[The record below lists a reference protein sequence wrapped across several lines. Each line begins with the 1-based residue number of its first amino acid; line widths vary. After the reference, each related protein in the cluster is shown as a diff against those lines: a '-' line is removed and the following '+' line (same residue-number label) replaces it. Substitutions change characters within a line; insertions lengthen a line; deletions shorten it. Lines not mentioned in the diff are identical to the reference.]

1 MYKCCK
7 IASNIDKLELNQYT
21 FIYQSEQINNKEY
34 QYNIENIPYMQIV
47 PMSSDDEEF
56 KGKSV
61 EEVQSDYFLGKLK
74 ESGIYY
80 FNQGISATASSNILL
95 LFQFKKKII
104 AIALL
109 EKVEKDNVSS
119 RMYVLP
125 DSIRAIKPVTEAER
139 LRQIC
144 EIDEKVGYNTWKV
157 IEKKY
162 LKAVLLLLSNQSSNV
177 YEKESD
183 ESTMEVKNFILYGPP
198 GTGKTYSVFESAVK
212 IIDTKSL
219 SDDRDSN
226 IEKFKQFK
234 REGKIEFCT
243 FHQSYSYEE
252 FIEGFRYDIE
262 KGIPVVQDGIF
273 KRMCIKAAFSALK
286 KSKGFISKEL
296 AFENAYNYIVRSGK
310 EKDIKFKTKSG
321 KNVKIANVTNQGN
334 LEFASNEADKTY
346 LVSKDRLSRV
356 YNYILKNDIDVKNS
370 TINLVRNAIG
380 GCNETIY
387 WAVIDWII
395 DYINS
400 GDISDNQSDD
410 ALEETEE
417 NVVYSY
423 MKQKVYENIEDK
435 DAFNF
440 KDSEKYVLIIDE
452 INRGNISKIFGE
464 LITLLEPDKRLC
476 MENDIVLTL
485 PYSKEL
491 FVVPPNLYI
500 IGTMNTA
507 DRSIALMDIALRRR
521 FTFEEIMPDSRIIKS
536 VLLER
541 NIENNLVNIIVSVFE
556 KLNKRIEILLDRNHQ
571 IGHSYFLG
579 INRKEDL
586 LRVWNNDVIP
596 LLQEYFYN
604 DWEKLE
610 MLLGIYEENNENG
623 FIYNK
628 FNDNEYKNLFH
639 NSKVEYLEDEYPRE
653 IKIIYDCDKLINILK
668 KCFQIKG
675 E

>member
-1 MYKCCK
+1 M
-7 IASNIDKLELNQYT
+7 
-21 FIYQSEQINNKEY
+21 
-34 QYNIENIPYMQIV
+34 
-47 PMSSDDEEF
+47 
-56 KGKSV
+56 
-61 EEVQSDYFLGKLK
+61 
-74 ESGIYY
+74 
-80 FNQGISATASSNILL
+80 
-95 LFQFKKKII
+95 
-104 AIALL
+104 
-109 EKVEKDNVSS
+109 
-119 RMYVLP
+119 
-125 DSIRAIKPVTEAER
+125 
-139 LRQIC
+139 
-144 EIDEKVGYNTWKV
+144 
-157 IEKKY
+157 
-162 LKAVLLLLSNQSSNV
+162 
-177 YEKESD
+177 
-183 ESTMEVKNFILYGPP
+183 
-198 GTGKTYSVFESAVK
+198 
-212 IIDTKSL
+212 
-219 SDDRDSN
+219 
-226 IEKFKQFK
+226 
-234 REGKIEFCT
+234 
-243 FHQSYSYEE
+243 
-252 FIEGFRYDIE
+252 
-262 KGIPVVQDGIF
+262 
-273 KRMCIKAAFSALK
+273 
-286 KSKGFISKEL
+286 
-296 AFENAYNYIVRSGK
+296 
-310 EKDIKFKTKSG
+310 
-321 KNVKIANVTNQGN
+321 
-334 LEFASNEADKTY
+334 EFASNEADKTY

-579 INRKEDL
+579 LIGK
-586 LRVWNNDVIP
+586 
-596 LLQEYFYN
+596 
-604 DWEKLE
+604 K
-610 MLLGIYEENNENG
+610 IY
-623 FIYNK
+623 
-628 FNDNEYKNLFH
+628 
-639 NSKVEYLEDEYPRE
+639 
-653 IKIIYDCDKLINILK
+653 
-668 KCFQIKG
+668 
-675 E
+675 

>member
-1 MYKCCK
+1 MLTSTISFKDFLNIYDKYENEKSSPVSKHHSIKEELSIKRLSHINYKNHEMGNGRGAQGAFIDFSKYIFKKYGEDPIKKAGVNLIKEQKTPKYVLISREHNLWVLPDFRDTDLMYKCCK

-310 EKDIKFKTKSG
+310 EKDIKFK
-321 KNVKIANVTNQGN
+321 N
-334 LEFASNEADKTY
+334 
-346 LVSKDRLSRV
+346 
-356 YNYILKNDIDVKNS
+356 
-370 TINLVRNAIG
+370 
-380 GCNETIY
+380 
-387 WAVIDWII
+387 
-395 DYINS
+395 
-400 GDISDNQSDD
+400 
-410 ALEETEE
+410 
-417 NVVYSY
+417 
-423 MKQKVYENIEDK
+423 
-435 DAFNF
+435 
-440 KDSEKYVLIIDE
+440 
-452 INRGNISKIFGE
+452 
-464 LITLLEPDKRLC
+464 
-476 MENDIVLTL
+476 
-485 PYSKEL
+485 
-491 FVVPPNLYI
+491 
-500 IGTMNTA
+500 
-507 DRSIALMDIALRRR
+507 
-521 FTFEEIMPDSRIIKS
+521 
-536 VLLER
+536 
-541 NIENNLVNIIVSVFE
+541 
-556 KLNKRIEILLDRNHQ
+556 
-571 IGHSYFLG
+571 
-579 INRKEDL
+579 
-586 LRVWNNDVIP
+586 
-596 LLQEYFYN
+596 
-604 DWEKLE
+604 
-610 MLLGIYEENNENG
+610 
-623 FIYNK
+623 
-628 FNDNEYKNLFH
+628 
-639 NSKVEYLEDEYPRE
+639 
-653 IKIIYDCDKLINILK
+653 
-668 KCFQIKG
+668 
-675 E
+675 

>member
-1 MYKCCK
+1 M
-7 IASNIDKLELNQYT
+7 KL
-21 FIYQSEQINNKEY
+21 I
-34 QYNIENIPYMQIV
+34 
-47 PMSSDDEEF
+47 
-56 KGKSV
+56 
-61 EEVQSDYFLGKLK
+61 
-74 ESGIYY
+74 
-80 FNQGISATASSNILL
+80 
-95 LFQFKKKII
+95 
-104 AIALL
+104 
-109 EKVEKDNVSS
+109 
-119 RMYVLP
+119 
-125 DSIRAIKPVTEAER
+125 
-139 LRQIC
+139 
-144 EIDEKVGYNTWKV
+144 
-157 IEKKY
+157 
-162 LKAVLLLLSNQSSNV
+162 
-177 YEKESD
+177 
-183 ESTMEVKNFILYGPP
+183 
-198 GTGKTYSVFESAVK
+198 
-212 IIDTKSL
+212 
-219 SDDRDSN
+219 
-226 IEKFKQFK
+226 
-234 REGKIEFCT
+234 
-243 FHQSYSYEE
+243 
-252 FIEGFRYDIE
+252 
-262 KGIPVVQDGIF
+262 
-273 KRMCIKAAFSALK
+273 
-286 KSKGFISKEL
+286 
-296 AFENAYNYIVRSGK
+296 
-310 EKDIKFKTKSG
+310 
-321 KNVKIANVTNQGN
+321 
-334 LEFASNEADKTY
+334 KTY